1 MFEIEY
7 SEFRELKNI
16 LNQEK
21 KDNQFSQAHPQLNEQ
36 EQIDLMTALV
46 EDKNMK
52 MIFLSQK

>member
-21 KDNQFSQAHPQLNEQ
+21 KDNPFSQAHPQLNEQ
-36 EQIDLMTALV
+36 EQIDLMTAQV
-46 EDKNMK
+46 EDKSMK
-52 MIFLSQK
+52 MIFLSLK

>member
-21 KDNQFSQAHPQLNEQ
+21 NDNQFSRGHPQLNEQ
-36 EQIDLMTALV
+36 EQIDLMMALV
-46 EDKNMK
+46 EDKSMK